1 MTARAHSTRYAA
13 RDKLGIDA
21 GVWLLPYVVSCAGA
35 PPPSPAAPALAT
47 ASVSHAATPP
57 SADPLGPRPETPT
70 APPFIP
76 PTPEVFG
83 ADGGMTVWLLERH
96 QLPLVSCDLTVPTG
110 ASSDPRGKAG
120 LTYVTAHIL
129 DERAGARGA
138 VDLAPA

>member
-47 ASVSHAATPP
+47 ASVSPAATPP
-57 SADPLGPRPETPT
+57 AADPLGPRPETPT

-76 PTPEVFG
+76 PTPGVFG
-83 ADGGMTVWLLERH
+83 GGRGTTVGLGPRRPRPLLA
-96 QLPLVSCDLTVPTG
+96 CDLTVRTG
-110 ASSDPRGKAG
+110 APR
-120 LTYVTAHIL
+120 
-129 DERAGARGA
+129 ERKRQAR
-138 VDLAPA
+138 